1 MAALV
6 HSTSG
11 PPPKVAMPEIARK
24 SASYHPSI
32 WGDRFLAYSNPAVLK
47 TDVDHKEEVHLQLL
61 KEEVKKMLVA
71 KDKTQDELISLIDD
85 IQRLGLSYHFEAEL
99 ETLLQHIKD
108 SFREYY
114 GSKTDHDLRDVA
126 LCFRLLR
133 QQGHFISSDVFYK
146 FKDNKGKFKE
156 NMVKD
161 VRGMLSLLEATHLRV
176 NGDDILEEA
185 LEFTTSHLHLYKNS
199 NMNDPLVELVDRELR
214 CPLRMGVNRLVARHY
229 ISIYHKFDWHN
240 QVLLDLAKCDF
251 NRVQKVHQMELAHIT
266 RWWKDLDFAN
276 KLPFARDRIVEC
288 YFWILG
294 LYFEPQ
300 YAKARIFLTQVISL
314 TSIVDDTYD
323 VYGTAEELQQFTDA
337 IQKWDISILDQ
348 LPEYMRFPYQVLLDV
363 FAKAEEDMVK
373 EAGPT
378 HGFDY
383 AKDAF
388 KRLTRSYHQ
397 ESKWCQV
404 SYFPTFEEYMSV
416 ACVSDG
422 MKMLSITSFVLMGN
436 VATKE
441 AFEWMSKDPLILR
454 AMSVIGRL
462 KNDIVGHENERKRP
476 HIPSAVECF
485 MEQYDV
491 PKEIAYDALKKHITN
506 AWKDINQ
513 ECLHPIAIPAPL
525 IEKVFNFSC
534 VTNLIYDEGFD
545 AYTISSSRT
554 KEKITSLLIDPIPV

>member
-1 MAALV
+1 MALV

-11 PPPKVAMPEIARK
+11 PPPKVVPEIARK
-24 SASYHPSI
+24 SASFHPSI
-32 WGDRFLAYSNPAVLK
+32 WGDKFLAYSNPAVLK
-47 TDVDHKEEVHLQLL
+47 TDVDHKEEVHFQLL

-71 KDKTQDELISLIDD
+71 RDTTQEALISLIDD
-85 IQRLGLSYHFEAEL
+85 IQRLGLSYHFEAEI

-108 SFREYY
+108 SFREFY
-114 GSKTDHDLRDVA
+114 GSKTDDDLHVVA

-146 FKDNKGKFKE
+146 FKDSNGKFKE
-156 NMVKD
+156 IMVKD

-176 NGDDILEEA
+176 TGENILDDA
-185 LEFTTSHLHLYKNS
+185 LEFTTSHLNLYENS
-199 NMNDPLVELVDRELR
+199 NTNNPLVELVGRELR
-214 CPLRMGVNRLVARHY
+214 YPLRIGMNRLVARHY
-229 ISIYHKFDWHN
+229 ISIYHKFDWHS

-276 KLPFARDRIVEC
+276 KLPFARDRVVEC

-294 LYFEPQ
+294 VYFEPQ
-300 YAKARIFLTQVISL
+300 YAKARIFMTKLISL
-314 TSIVDDTYD
+314 TSIVDDTFD

-337 IQKWDISILDQ
+337 IQKWDISTLDQ
-348 LPEYMRFPYQVLLDV
+348 LPEYMRFSYQALLDV

-373 EAGPT
+373 EGGPT

-388 KRLTRSYHQ
+388 KTVTRAYHQ

-416 ACVSDG
+416 ASVSAS
-422 MKMLSITSFVLMGN
+422 MKMLSMTSFVLMGN
-436 VATKE
+436 VTTKE
-441 AFEWMSKDPLILR
+441 AFEWMSKDPLIAR
-454 AMSVIGRL
+454 AMSLLGRL

-485 MEQYDV
+485 MEQYGV
-491 PKEIAYDALKKHITN
+491 PKETAYDALKKHIIN

-513 ECLHPIAIPAPL
+513 ECLQPIAIPMPL
-525 IEKVFNFSC
+525 IEKVFNFIC

-545 AYTISSSRT
+545 AYTISTNRT
-554 KEKITSLLIDPIPV
+554 KDKITSLLIDPIPE